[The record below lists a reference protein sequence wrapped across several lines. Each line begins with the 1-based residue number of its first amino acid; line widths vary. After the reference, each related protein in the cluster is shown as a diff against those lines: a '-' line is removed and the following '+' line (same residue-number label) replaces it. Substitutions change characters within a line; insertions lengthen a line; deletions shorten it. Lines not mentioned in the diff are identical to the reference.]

1 MVRRSLGVA
10 LWGVVGLLAGVL
22 GALSALIGTG
32 AGRNLVARA
41 AEGALRQVFTGT
53 IEIGDVGGTLLTG
66 LTLSD
71 VRLFDPDTTLVAW
84 LPRADLSYNPLEF
97 AAGRVVLFELDLR
110 QPVFNIVQHPS
121 GRLNAEELLR
131 LGGPDT
137 AQAPRGP
144 APLILFRNVRIEDGS
159 VMLRLRAG
167 PAPDTTHE
175 IDAAARDGPLRVR
188 RFDHLAAR
196 LAALRLS
203 SPRDKG
209 IRMDITGLAVRSS
222 DPAVELRDVAGRITV
237 VGDSLDADLERV
249 RLPGSALQARGRV
262 RWPHGTLLF
271 DLAARADSATLSD
284 FRFID
289 SRVPPGAGLAGG
301 DGLGVPRLPRAGL
314 AAVHGTRARRGGS
327 VARRGSGLPLVRGG
341 RGGDRPAYGA
351 AARAGRPA
359 AGPARRR
366 RHAHGPACRRAVQ
379 RHAATPAAGSAPPP
393 DPRRGAAR
401 QPPR

>member
-22 GALSALIGTG
+22 GAPSALIGTG

-237 VGDSLDADLERV
+237 VGDSLDADPGRATRAPGGRSRARPPAGARPRGARLRLRV
-249 RLPGSALQARGRV
+249 RPPLPRQAAAGGPPQRPHRGRGSD
-262 RWPHGTLLF
+262 RR
-271 DLAARADSATLSD
+271 AAL
-284 FRFID
+284 
-289 SRVPPGAGLAGG
+289 G

-314 AAVHGTRARRGGS
+314 AAVHGARARRGGS

-341 RGGDRPAYGA
+341 RGGDRPADGA

-359 AGPARRR
+359 AGDAARPPPPPRPARRR
-366 RHAHGPACRRAVQ
+366 AGQ
-379 RHAATPAAGSAPPP
+379 RHPATPAAWSAPQR
-393 DPRRGAAR
+393 DPWPGA
-401 QPPR
+401 

>member
-10 LWGVVGLLAGVL
+10 LWGVVGLLAVFL

-32 AGRNLVARA
+32 AGRTLVARA
-41 AEGALRQVFTGT
+41 AEGALRQVFTGS

-71 VRLFDPDTTLVAW
+71 VRLYDPDTTLVAW
-84 LPRADLSYNPLEF
+84 LPRAELSYNPLEF
-97 AAGRVVLFELDLR
+97 AAGRVVLFEFALR
-110 QPVFNIVQHPS
+110 EPLFNIVQHPS

-137 AQAPRGP
+137 AQGPRGP
-144 APLILFRNVRIEDGS
+144 ATLILFRNVRIEDGT

-167 PAPDTTHE
+167 PAPDPTHE

-188 RFDHLAAR
+188 RFDHLTAR

-203 SPRDKG
+203 SPRERG
-209 IRMDITGLAVRSS
+209 IRMDITGLAVQSS
-222 DPAVELRDVAGRITV
+222 DPAVELRDVAGRITI

-262 RWPHGTLLF
+262 RWPRGTWLF
-271 DLAARADSATLSD
+271 DLAARADFATLSD

-289 SRVPPGAGLAGG
+289 SRFPDGAVLHGGVALRSHGGRLLEIRLDPLTLSSRGAGGG
-301 DGLGVPRLPRAGL
+301 FRSFAVDAAAVGLGTVRRLVPAVRLQ
-314 AAVHGTRARRGGS
+314 
-327 VARRGSGLPLVRGG
+327 
-341 RGGDRPAYGA
+341 GA
-351 AARAGRPA
+351 LDA
-359 AGPARRR
+359 AGTLTGRLADAQFSGTL
-366 RHAHGPACRRAVQ
+366 RHRPRDLPPSVIRGVVRLDSRSDTLAV
-379 RHAATPAAGSAPPP
+379 
-393 DPRRGAAR
+393 
-401 QPPR
+401 